1 MIIQFILISIIIII
15 WLQYPLIKEVDE
27 KSNKYIKT
35 FDIIKIPITVICLFF
50 IIYIYVTNAKNPL
63 QYSLKAYTSIPKF

>member
-35 FDIIKIPITVICLFF
+35 FDIIKIPITVICLLF
-50 IIYIYVTNAKNPL
+50 IIYIYAANKKSPL
-63 QYSLKAYTSIPKF
+63 QYNLKAYTSIPKF